1 MMYTSNTFVPNNYE
15 PREAD
20 VVFLGVPFGATS
32 VSKPSIYGPVMVRES
47 LKIVE
52 DFVPAMYEKIKVCDL
67 GDLEFVP
74 GSFEL
79 TAERVRETARDIMAV
94 NKKAFIILVGGEH
107 SMTLPLAEVLEPK
120 TIVHFD
126 AHGDCLPD
134 YLGNKYTHQTWAW
147 HASRFSR
154 IIQLGVNTKTSGE
167 ERIVKERNI
176 ERFGFAEFIKK
187 TPKMQKPVHVS
198 IDIDVFDPSFIGETG
213 YYEGKATKEE
223 VFGAL
228 GKIGADSL
236 DIMEICD
243 DKLPSK
249 SGFLAADIIQRVLA
263 KRFL

>member
-15 PREAD
+15 LREAD
-20 VVFLGVPFGATS
+20 VVFFGVPFGATS
-32 VSKPSIYGPVMVRES
+32 VSKPAIYGPVMIRQS

-52 DFVPAMYEKIKVCDL
+52 DFVPGMYEKIKICDL

-74 GSFEL
+74 GSFDL
-79 TAERVRETARDIMAV
+79 TAERVRKTIKDIMAV
-94 NKKAFIILVGGEH
+94 NKKAFIVLVGGEH
-107 SMTLPLAEVLEPK
+107 SITLPLTEILKPK

-147 HASRFSR
+147 HASKFSH
-154 IIQLGVNTKTSGE
+154 IIQLGVNTKTLGE
-167 ERIVKERNI
+167 ENVIKELNI
-176 ERFGFAEFIKK
+176 ERFSFMDFIKK
-187 TPKMQKPVHVS
+187 TPKMEKPIHVS
-198 IDIDVFDPSFIGETG
+198 IDIDVFDPSFVGETG
-213 YYEGKATKEE
+213 FYEGKATKED

-228 GKIGADSL
+228 EKINCDSL
-236 DIMEICD
+236 DVMEICD

-249 SGFLAADIIQRVLA
+249 SGFLASDIIQRVLA